1 MSLRNLNQLFDPKTI
16 AVLGADEDERAIGYY
31 ALSNLINNGVKAA
44 VYPVNPRY
52 ENILGI
58 EAYESIDHIRHPVDL
73 AIVACA
79 PDKLY
84 AALEECGQKHV
95 KGVIILSPDFEHRI
109 RNPHLLA
116 NDIKK
121 LASIYGFRILGPDT
135 IGFIRP
141 GKNLSAGLFPA
152 MPQKGNIAFI
162 SQSGIFSAAFLE
174 RAIGKNVGFS
184 YFISLGGKLDINF
197 SDLIDFLGVDA
208 QTRAIVLHVQQIRN
222 GRRFMAAVRSFA
234 DRKPIVVVKSGRFD
248 LSSEVAVTQ
257 AGFLAGEDR
266 VYEAAF
272 KRAGAVEVDEMAD
285 IIYMAE
291 TLAKQSRPRGKHL
304 AVISNAAVPAQIAID
319 ALHGMGGEPALLD
332 HNTSMNIEAHL
343 ARKRE
348 IENPVR
354 LLSDASPSD
363 YEISVRN
370 CLNDEGVDGVLVIY
384 VPFPGADP
392 VGIAEA
398 VLKASKANAEIP
410 LFTAW
415 LGEKAV
421 HNAMRLLNS
430 NGIPT
435 YFTPERA
442 VKSFI
447 YMYRYDYNL
456 QMLRETPGTIPGDFE
471 ADSAKVKTII
481 AGVAGRRGVM
491 LQMNEAAGILRT
503 YGIPV
508 VDTVEVQSEADAIA
522 GALRIGYPVAM
533 KLDSGM
539 FSHEKDAM
547 RLNLQDDNA
556 VSAAYHSLREKPAYM
571 RDKPAKIIIQPMME
585 KGGIELSI
593 GAKRSLNFGSV
604 IVFGIGGD
612 LREAEKDYSVG
623 LPPLNQ
629 TLARR
634 MMEETRIY
642 QYLQGRRK
650 YEDSLRK
657 LEEVLVRFSRLII
670 DIPEIDEIDIN
681 PVLFSDSGLLALD
694 ASMLHISTIESGD
707 QKRIRGDLCPSHLS
721 IPPYPAQYCREM
733 TALDGT
739 PVLIRPI
746 RAEDEPIMYNLLKS
760 LSDESV
766 YSRFCR
772 LLKDMPH
779 EKLVRFCQIDYDRE
793 IAFVAAIK
801 DESGA
806 EELIGEVRLSK
817 LPDLEN
823 AELSILVSDQ
833 WQGKGIGNIL
843 MDYCI
848 GIAREVELKSL
859 WMEILKE
866 NRRMIRFGLKCGFR
880 QAYDDGDMVKVVL
893 DLEQT
898 VGERKEI

>member
-1 MSLRNLNQLFDPKTI
+1 MSLKNLNQLFDPKTI
-16 AVLGADEDERAIGYY
+16 AVLGADEDERSIGYY

-44 VYPVNPRY
+44 VYPVNPRF

-58 EAYESIDHIRHPVDL
+58 EAYESIDQIRHPVDL
-73 AIVACA
+73 AIVASA
-79 PDKLY
+79 PEALY
-84 AALEECGQKHV
+84 SALEECGKKHV
-95 KGVIILSPDFEHRI
+95 KGVIILSPDFEYRI
-109 RNPHLLA
+109 RNPHILSD
-116 NDIKK
+116 DIRK
-121 LASIYGFRILGPDT
+121 LASIYGFRILGPNT
-135 IGFIRP
+135 LGFIRP
-141 GKNLSAGLFPA
+141 GRNLSAGLFPA

-162 SQSGIFSAAFLE
+162 SQSGIFSSAFLE

-184 YFISLGGKLDINF
+184 YYISLGGKMDINF

-222 GRRFMAAVRSFA
+222 GRRFMAAIRSFA

-248 LSSEVAVTQ
+248 LSSEMAATHS
-257 AGFLAGEDR
+257 GFLAGEDR

-272 KRAGAVEVDEMAD
+272 KRAGAVEVDEMVD

-291 TLAKQSRPRGKHL
+291 TLAKQRRPRGKHL
-304 AVISNAAVPAQIAID
+304 AVISNAAVPAQISVD
-319 ALHGMGGEPALLD
+319 VLQRMGGELALLD
-332 HNTSMNIEAHL
+332 NVTSSNIAAHL
-343 ARKRE
+343 AQKRE

-392 VGIAEA
+392 AGIAEA
-398 VLKASKANAEIP
+398 VLKASKTNAEIP

-421 HNAMRLLNS
+421 HNAMGLLNS
-430 NGIPT
+430 HGIPT

-456 QMLRETPGTIPGDFE
+456 QLLRETPETMLRDFE
-471 ADSAKVKTII
+471 ADAAKVKTII
-481 AGVAGRRGVM
+481 AGVAARRGVM
-491 LQMNEAAGILRT
+491 LQMNEAAEILKT

-508 VDTVEVQSEADAIA
+508 VETVEVQSNADAISQA
-522 GALRIGYPVAM
+522 RRIGYPIAM
-533 KLDSGM
+533 KLDSEM
-539 FSHEKDAM
+539 SSYDREAS
-547 RLNLQDDNA
+547 RLNLLDDNA
-556 VSAAYHSLREKPAYM
+556 VFAAYNSLREKAANL
-571 RDKPAKIIIQPMME
+571 RDNAAKIIIQPMIE

-593 GAKRSLNFGSV
+593 GAKRSMNFGSV

-612 LREAEKDYSVG
+612 LREAEKDYAVG

-634 MMEETRIY
+634 MMEDTRIY
-642 QYLQGRRK
+642 KYLQGRRNF
-650 YEDSLRK
+650 EASLKK
-657 LEEVLVRFSRLII
+657 LEEFLVRFSRLII

-681 PVLFSDSGLLALD
+681 PVLFSESGLVALN
-694 ASMLHISTIESGD
+694 ASMLHISKIESGEG
-707 QKRIRGDLCPSHLS
+707 KKIRGDLCPSHLS

-733 TALDGT
+733 IATDGT

-746 RAEDEPIMYNLLKS
+746 RAEDEPILYQLLQS

-793 IAFVAAIK
+793 IAFVASIRG
-801 DESGA
+801 ESGA

-823 AELSILVSDQ
+823 AELSILVSDH
-833 WQGKGIGNIL
+833 WQGKGIGNLL

-848 GIAREVELKSL
+848 EIARDVELKSL

-893 DLEQT
+893 DLEQA
-898 VGERKEI
+898 VG